1 MRGRESTN
9 DSLKWELLG
18 YAAVIDLSS
27 SLRGGTKIPSV
38 LEAEER
44 VVNIFHGKTTQTLPP
59 PPQLFPGPRF
69 LSKPAFSVLLHNTR
83 FCSIHSSSPCQQVLL
98 GSRNM
103 DFCGNGHFTQSAK
116 RYWKVKLGVVW
127 RAVGEMGRCV
137 QVAGLPCPACSISPS
152 PECPRDRE
160 QSPQAKFTVGSS

>member
-1 MRGRESTN
+1 MGTARIRRCHRPQQLTSRRDEDPICAGGGG
-9 DSLKWELLG
+9 KGCKHFPWENNPN
-18 YAAVIDLSS
+18 
-27 SLRGGTKIPSV
+27 TP
-38 LEAEER
+38 
-44 VVNIFHGKTTQTLPP
+44 PP

-137 QVAGLPCPACSISPS
+137 QVSGLPCPACSISPS